1 MTQQKDGSGAVVPAG
16 DSGMPRQARQTAVR
30 RNFRDEIR
38 VINGRHTS
46 NRSGENRG
54 QKLIDV
60 AALSAPPWVCPL
72 RTALAC
78 PNPASAEQTF
88 HGVSERQGGGVEP
101 IGDTASVDA
110 AEMAFDASAESVAQA
125 RRMAGQQL
133 ISWELSELADDAR
146 LVVSELLT
154 NAALH
159 AKPPIRM
166 RLLRIT
172 DGVRIEVSDGSREM
186 PLLIRASP
194 DVMTGRGWS
203 LVQALAHEWGAERA
217 PSAGGGKTVWAT
229 MLLTDRDDADP
240 RGSNPDDGV
249 ERSHLVEADLLA
261 LFPDLDDDAVAQR
274 YEVILGDVPTDLLVA
289 AKAHIDALIR
299 EFALLASG
307 AAVSSSTVPMQ
318 LTTLIQRV
326 VSNFAEARQSIK
338 KQAVRS
344 AQAHDP
350 RTRLALNLPLSAAD
364 AGRAYL
370 AALDEVDAYCR
381 AEQMLTLETPPAH
394 RVFRRWYVEEL
405 IAGLGRAS
413 DPVSAD
419 AARLSETFES
429 RLLRE
434 YEELSI
440 AHSELLRSTHR
451 VG

>member
-1 MTQQKDGSGAVVPAG
+1 M
-16 DSGMPRQARQTAVR
+16 
-30 RNFRDEIR
+30 
-38 VINGRHTS
+38 
-46 NRSGENRG
+46 
-54 QKLIDV
+54 
-60 AALSAPPWVCPL
+60 
-72 RTALAC
+72 
-78 PNPASAEQTF
+78 
-88 HGVSERQGGGVEP
+88 EP
-101 IGDTASVDA
+101 IGDTAPVDA
-110 AEMAFDASAESVAQA
+110 AELAFDASAESVAHA

-133 ISWELSELADDAR
+133 VAWELSELADDAR

-166 RLLRIT
+166 RLLRIP

-186 PLLIRASP
+186 PLLIRAGT

-217 PSAGGGKTVWAT
+217 PNAGGGKTVWVT
-229 MLLTDRDDADP
+229 MLLTDREHADP
-240 RGSNPDDGV
+240 PTSNSKDGA

-307 AAVSSSTVPMQ
+307 AAVSSSPVPMQ

-338 KQAVRS
+338 KQAVRA

-405 IAGLGRAS
+405 VAGLGRAS
-413 DPVSAD
+413 DPVSAK
-419 AARLSETFES
+419 AARIPETFES

-440 AHSELLRSTHR
+440 AHAELLRRNQR

>member
-1 MTQQKDGSGAVVPAG
+1 M
-16 DSGMPRQARQTAVR
+16 
-30 RNFRDEIR
+30 
-38 VINGRHTS
+38 
-46 NRSGENRG
+46 
-54 QKLIDV
+54 
-60 AALSAPPWVCPL
+60 AAK
-72 RTALAC
+72 
-78 PNPASAEQTF
+78 
-88 HGVSERQGGGVEP
+88 
-101 IGDTASVDA
+101 
-110 AEMAFDASAESVAQA
+110 
-125 RRMAGQQL
+125 QL
-133 ISWELSELADDAR
+133 IAWGLGELADDAR

-159 AKPPIRM
+159 AKPPIQM

-172 DGVRIEVSDGSREM
+172 DGVRIEVSDGSRDM
-186 PLLIRASP
+186 PLLMRAGN

-203 LVQALAHEWGAERA
+203 LVQALSHEWGADRA
-217 PSAGGGKTVWAT
+217 PDADGGKTVWVS
-229 MLLTDRDDADP
+229 MLLSDRQGGGPLSISADDKA
-240 RGSNPDDGV
+240 
-249 ERSHLVEADLLA
+249 EQSHLVEADLLA
-261 LFPDLDDDAVAQR
+261 LFPDRDDDAAAQR

-307 AAVSSSTVPMQ
+307 AAVSRSPVPMQ
-318 LTTLIQRV
+318 LTSLIQRV

-338 KQAVRS
+338 KQAVRA

-350 RTRLALNLPLSAAD
+350 RTRLSLNLPLSAAD

-405 IAGLGRAS
+405 VAGLARAS
-413 DPVSAD
+413 DPESAD
-419 AARLSETFES
+419 AARRSETFES

-434 YEELSI
+434 FEELSI
-440 AHSELLRSTHR
+440 AHSKLLRSHR